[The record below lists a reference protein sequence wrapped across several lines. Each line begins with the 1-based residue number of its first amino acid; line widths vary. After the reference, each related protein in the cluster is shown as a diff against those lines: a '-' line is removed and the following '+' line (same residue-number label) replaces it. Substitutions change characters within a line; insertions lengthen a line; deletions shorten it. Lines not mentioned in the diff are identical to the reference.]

1 MSFSFINQMEENVR
15 FNLCFPYHMQREKM
29 LNPNIIQPALPESLH
44 THSFER
50 LLNKAYR
57 EPFAFYLTEEDKKAY
72 SAQELE
78 LISRVLT
85 LEQQRVNEGNAIIDL
100 NLEPEALDW
109 LLIYKE
115 EHNMTFEEAIIDIL
129 RKIIEKPSDVI
140 PVSN

>member
-15 FNLCFPYHMQREKM
+15 FNLCFPYHMHREKM
-29 LNPNIIQPALPESLH
+29 LDPNIIQPALPESLH

-85 LEQQRVNEGNAIIDL
+85 LEQQRINEGNTIIDL
-100 NLEPEALDW
+100 NLEPQTLDW
-109 LLIYKE
+109 LLKYKE
-115 EHNMTFEEAIIDIL
+115 KNNMTFEEAIIHIL
-129 RKIIEKPSDVI
+129 RKIVEAPS
-140 PVSN
+140 PVTTNN